1 MAFGAVRRSY
11 SAPCRFYS
19 DDSLRD
25 NRINWYVVPRDTP
38 IYEGKTVFWPRID
51 DLENETPYTYE
62 QSGTARTIRKYFPF
76 HHPAARP
83 GDHVHG
89 DPEDFEGLSP
99 RSKYWIAGVPPV
111 EPCAVD
117 ESRAYGIKLGIVQVV
132 PFGGIFS
139 FGLAIGFK
147 RGLPDP
153 TFPPADGGLMF
164 NGSAKLLTNHPPIG
178 NGGLM
183 LNGVAILTTNV
194 PAIGNG
200 GLMLNG
206 VAMLTTNVP
215 AIGDGGVRLN
225 GFVLVTDNIPD
236 IGNGGVMLDGTAP
249 ITDNLPNI
257 GDGGIMLDGMVPF
270 TDNLPNIGDGGI
282 KLDGTVAFIDNLPN
296 IGDGGIKL
304 DGTVAFIDNLPNI
317 GDGGIKLNG
326 TVAFIDNL
334 PNIGDGGIKLDGSTP
349 EADNVPRAGDG
360 GIPLDGMS
368 PFSDNSP
375 HAGDGGLMFNGSAE
389 ISYIAPPAGDGG
401 LMFNGSAPV
410 EPLGTVG
417 AVLGIQLN
425 FAAIVTSSPPAISDG
440 GLRFNGSA
448 DVAFGNV
455 TDLIQRYPLGT
466 ASSGGLESTS
476 ISRSISGVRAG
487 LLVVNVA
494 RHHMPDT
501 GSMISVSYGAT
512 AMLNVIVISNGQ
524 DAVPNYTDGATYVLP
539 VTAGGDTVTFLSSG
553 GGALQMTIT
562 NVTGLALNSD
572 ESVKAGAASVP
583 LPIVPPDTGPIGP
596 TTAVVSY
603 LNGMVCMISPTGD
616 TPMGGFTRGQSVSD
630 TWSGFT
636 VELFEMYKIVAGSTM
651 FDVGIVETA
660 DAWVA
665 LGEAFE

>member
-1 MAFGAVRRSY
+1 MSWFPDRPIGFSPCGMAFGAVRRSY

-270 TDNLPNIGDGGI
+270 T
-282 KLDGTVAFIDNLPN
+282 
-296 IGDGGIKL
+296 
-304 DGTVAFIDNLPNI
+304 
-317 GDGGIKLNG
+317 
-326 TVAFIDNL
+326 DNL